1 MIEKIFLSGV
11 RALPEFE
18 REFAPGI
25 TVVCGKNGCGKT
37 TLLEAVFLLCQGYSF
52 RARELKGLV
61 SWGSESAILRGS
73 LRHEGEASERALAIT
88 GASVVAKKD
97 GGQCRS
103 QAAFFGK
110 FPAVTMQPSD
120 IELVRG
126 APELRRRWMDE
137 ILCFI
142 SPVNADLLR
151 RYKRVLAQ
159 RGEWL
164 RQNKLGTAPALE
176 IFQVLSS
183 QLASLGAKIWAARL
197 ALAAR
202 AGELVSKYYE
212 RLSLSADSVSTT
224 YKTSAKEG
232 EDLEAAFLALLD
244 ERREAEFRLAQTL
257 VGPHKD
263 DFVIWSSGYE
273 MRSVGS
279 QGQCRTCAIAMRL
292 AAADL
297 ARSGNVPPILLLDDI
312 WAELDPGR
320 RSAVAA
326 IIREKE
332 CQVMVA
338 TPRSEDLPFAPDDV
352 IKLG

>member
-1 MIEKIFLSGV
+1 MISKIFLNGV

-25 TVVCGKNGCGKT
+25 TVVSGRNGSGKT
-37 TLLEAVFLLCQGYSF
+37 TVLEAVFLLCQGYSF
-52 RARELKGLV
+52 RTRELKGMV
-61 SWGSESAILRGS
+61 AWTSEGAILRGS
-73 LRHEGEASERALAIT
+73 LRHGAETSERALAL
-88 GASVVAKKD
+88 GASTTAKVD
-97 GGQCRS
+97 GEQCKS
-103 QAAFFGK
+103 PAAFFGK

-126 APELRRRWMDE
+126 APDLRRRWMDE
-137 ILCFI
+137 ILCFL

-164 RQNKLGTAPALE
+164 RQHKLGNAPAPE

-197 ALAAR
+197 ELSDR
-202 AGELVSKYYE
+202 AGELVSEYYE
-212 RLSLSADSVSTT
+212 RLSLGADKVTSS
-224 YKTSAKEG
+224 YKTAARHL
-232 EDLEAAFLALLD
+232 DNLEADFLELLE
-244 ERREAEFRLAQTL
+244 ERREAEFKLAQTL

-263 DFVIWSSGYE
+263 DFTIWSSGYE

-297 ARSGNVPPILLLDDI
+297 ARSGKVPPILLLDDI
-312 WAELDPGR
+312 WAELDGGR
-320 RSAVAA
+320 RNAVAE

-332 CQVMVA
+332 CQVLVA
-338 TPRSEDLPFAPDDV
+338 TPRSEDIPFTPDDE
-352 IKLG
+352 IRLG

>member
-1 MIEKIFLSGV
+1 MISKIFLSGV

-25 TVVCGKNGCGKT
+25 TVVSGKNGCGKT
-37 TLLEAVFLLCQGYSF
+37 TVLEAIFLLCQGYSF
-52 RARELKGLV
+52 RTRELKGVV
-61 SWGSESAILRGS
+61 SWSSESALLRGS
-73 LRHEGEASERALAIT
+73 LGHEGETSERAIAI
-88 GASVVAKKD
+88 GAASTVAKKD
-97 GGQCRS
+97 GEQCKS
-103 QAAFFGK
+103 PAAFFGQ

-137 ILCFI
+137 ILCFV

-151 RYKRVLAQ
+151 RYKRILAQ

-164 RQNKLGTAPALE
+164 RQNKLGNAPAME
-176 IFQVLSS
+176 IFQVLST
-183 QLASLGAKIWAARL
+183 QLASVGAKIWAARF
-197 ALAAR
+197 ALADR
-202 AGELVSKYYE
+202 AGELAAKYYE
-212 RLSLSADSVSTT
+212 RLSLGSDSITSS
-224 YKTSAKEG
+224 YKTAAKHREN
-232 EDLEAAFLALLD
+232 LEADFLELLE
-244 ERREAEFRLAQTL
+244 ERREAEFKLAQTL

-263 DFVIWSSGYE
+263 DFTIWSSGYE

-312 WAELDPGR
+312 WAELDGGR
-320 RSAVAA
+320 RNAVAE

-332 CQVMVA
+332 CQVLVA
-338 TPRSEDLPFAPDDV
+338 TPRSEDIPFTPDDE